1 MNTNILVTA
10 TVTSETGTFAQAV
23 GISTERETQLDE
35 LMDKYHHET
44 GTYPDALAVISAELE
59 SANELAYVSFHLG
72 AFAESQRTKQD
83 LLRKLLGED

>member
-1 MNTNILVTA
+1 MKRSIQVTLVQ
-10 TVTSETGTFAQAV
+10 SPDETFAAAM
-23 GISTERETQLDE
+23 GIHKGRETAIDE

-44 GTYPDALAVISAELE
+44 DTYPAALAAISTELE
-59 SANELAYVSFHLG
+59 NANELAYVSFHLG